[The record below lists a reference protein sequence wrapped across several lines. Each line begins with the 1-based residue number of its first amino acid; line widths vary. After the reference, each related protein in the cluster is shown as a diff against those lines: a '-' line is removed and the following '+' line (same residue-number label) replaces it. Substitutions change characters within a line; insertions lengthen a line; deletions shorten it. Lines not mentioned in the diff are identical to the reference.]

1 MASKNDVARSEAVR
15 VRKVLAPG
23 VGSKQ
28 KADSRKLDSQDVTQ
42 LTAATRAKIAELK
55 RQAQHNG
62 SFPSRSAAAALANTS
77 TVTADSKPNRT
88 NGKSI
93 RNLRATPGVNMAAFG
108 NAVPVKSRPASQSP
122 VKSPNKRS
130 PQNTQQPQ
138 LKSTQKRTSLKTPS
152 ADSNKTLLA
161 KQSVRQVQL
170 KAPTQSNPRPQV
182 NQVARTGTQHSVQHQ
197 AKSQPAT
204 AKPSQGGK
212 TTKQLVPVTAKQEKT
227 PEQAP
232 KPKQERKPAIINAT
246 ALLAAKY
253 PNYFADNNDNRT
265 KAETRTVL
273 VVASLILT
281 IIAFGWINWTA
292 INFQSGGDF
301 TYNSGLIGGIT
312 MLVVLIYALRK
323 RLKILRRAGNMEAWY
338 YFHLLGGVLGPF
350 VIIFHTGY
358 TIKSINSGV
367 ALFTMITIVLS
378 GVFGRYIYPRIGY
391 SLHRKLLEIKD
402 SETHLMDVLHS
413 YESAISDRIERRL
426 SNFALSILTG
436 QSSILKLPMRL
447 LAIRGAA
454 TSCYVKVSTDVTAM
468 VKSRAK
474 LHGYSD
480 MEVKARINR
489 EKDQLREHIGALA
502 NIANA
507 HLFERILVKWRILHI
522 PLLYILV
529 ITSLFHV
536 LAVHMY

>member
-1 MASKNDVARSEAVR
+1 MASKNDVARNAAVK
-15 VRKVLAPG
+15 VRKILAPG
-23 VGSKQ
+23 VGSNQ
-28 KADSRKLDSQDVTQ
+28 VADSGKAVSQDVTQ

-55 RQAQHNG
+55 RQARQNG
-62 SFPSRSAAAALANTS
+62 QNPQRGTAAVSNTL
-77 TVTADSKPNRT
+77 TPDATQNRT
-88 NGKSI
+88 NGKSV
-93 RNLRATPGVNMAAFG
+93 RNLRATPGVNMSTFGGVAAKRQLANTPPQKNKPLAKKSPQQSPSVEPNKALQAKRLERQVPLKAATQN
-108 NAVPVKSRPASQSP
+108 NARPKDKQVERPAKQPVNAQVNRRPPPPIVKQPVAKQTAERPLVAKPDQEVKS
-122 VKSPNKRS
+122 
-130 PQNTQQPQ
+130 
-138 LKSTQKRTSLKTPS
+138 
-152 ADSNKTLLA
+152 A
-161 KQSVRQVQL
+161 KQM
-170 KAPTQSNPRPQV
+170 
-182 NQVARTGTQHSVQHQ
+182 
-197 AKSQPAT
+197 
-204 AKPSQGGK
+204 
-212 TTKQLVPVTAKQEKT
+212 VPLSAKQEKA

-253 PNYFADNNDNRT
+253 PNYFADSNDNRT

-281 IIAFGWINWTA
+281 VIAFGWMNWTA
-292 INFQSGGDF
+292 INFQAGGDF

-312 MLVVLIYALRK
+312 MLIVLIYALRK
-323 RLKILRRAGNMEAWY
+323 RLKLLRRAGNMEAWY
-338 YFHLLGGVLGPF
+338 YFHLFGGVLGPF
-350 VIIFHTGY
+350 VIIFHTGF

-402 SETHLMDVLHS
+402 SESHLIEVLHS

-426 SNFALSILTG
+426 SNFALSVLTG

-489 EKDQLREHIGALA
+489 EKDQLREHVGALA
-502 NIANA
+502 NIAHA

>member
-1 MASKNDVARSEAVR
+1 MASKNDVARNAAVK
-15 VRKVLAPG
+15 VRKNLAPG
-23 VGSKQ
+23 VENQVS
-28 KADSRKLDSQDVTQ
+28 DPRKPVSQDVTQ
-42 LTAATRAKIAELK
+42 LTAATRAKLAELK
-55 RQAQHNG
+55 RQARQNG
-62 SFPSRSAAAALANTS
+62 SLPLRSTAATNNEI
-77 TVTADSKPNRT
+77 ADAKPNRN
-88 NGKSI
+88 NGKSV
-93 RNLRATPGVNMAAFG
+93 RNLRATPGVNMATLG
-108 NAVPVKSRPASQSP
+108 NAVPTKAPSPKQAPQKNKPVTTKPAQR
-122 VKSPNKRS
+122 VA
-130 PQNTQQPQ
+130 
-138 LKSTQKRTSLKTPS
+138 S
-152 ADSNKTLLA
+152 ADPKKALQAKTM
-161 KQSVRQVQL
+161 VRQVSV
-170 KAPTQSNPRPQV
+170 KAAAQNSARPKV
-182 NQVARTGTQHSVQHQ
+182 NQVERPVTKQPVQSPINRRPSV
-197 AKSQPAT
+197 
-204 AKPSQGGK
+204 AKPVQDVK
-212 TTKQLVPVTAKQEKT
+212 TARQMVPVSAKQEKA

-253 PNYFADNNDNRT
+253 PNYFADSNDNRT

-273 VVASLILT
+273 VVASLILMV
-281 IIAFGWINWTA
+281 IAFGWMNWTA
-292 INFQSGGDF
+292 INFQAGGDF

-312 MLVVLIYALRK
+312 MLIVLIYALRK

-338 YFHLLGGVLGPF
+338 YFHLFGGVLGPF

-402 SETHLMDVLHS
+402 SETHLIEVLHS

-426 SNFALSILTG
+426 SNFALSVLTG

-502 NIANA
+502 NIAHA

-529 ITSLFHV
+529 ITTLFHV